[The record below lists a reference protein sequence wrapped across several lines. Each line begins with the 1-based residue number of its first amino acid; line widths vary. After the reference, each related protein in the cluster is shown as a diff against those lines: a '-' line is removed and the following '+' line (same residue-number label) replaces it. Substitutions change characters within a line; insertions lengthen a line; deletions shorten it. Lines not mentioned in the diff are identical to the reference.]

1 MIEATVLKRLRER
14 LVFERQKATDV
25 VCTGKIN
32 DLREY
37 GYSCGYIKACDDVE
51 VLIQEIYAEIQEQ

>member
-1 MIEATVLKRLRER
+1 MIEATVLKRLRDR
-14 LVFERQKATDV
+14 LLLERQKAGDV

-51 VLIQEIYAEIQEQ
+51 VLIQEIYAELQEK